1 MYNAIIGVIKKI
13 ETFGAFMELSGTRF
27 QGLCHISQ
35 IAKDRIENPAEV
47 VSIGDDVYV
56 KVIKIEE
63 SGNGDGKS
71 RISLSMKYCSQFS
84 TFDLIVQ
91 SLNISNH

>member
-63 SGNGDGKS
+63 SGNEDGK
-71 RISLSMKYCSQFS
+71 
-84 TFDLIVQ
+84 
-91 SLNISNH
+91 